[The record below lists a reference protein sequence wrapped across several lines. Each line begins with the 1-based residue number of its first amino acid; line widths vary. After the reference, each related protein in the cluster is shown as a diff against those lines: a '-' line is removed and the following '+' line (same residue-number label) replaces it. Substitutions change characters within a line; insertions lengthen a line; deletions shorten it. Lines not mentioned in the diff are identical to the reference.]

1 MFKSCFKTK
10 KKRDT
15 TRVPD
20 VVQWVKN
27 PTAAARV
34 TAEIAA
40 STPGLGTSICLS
52 LAIKKERHY

>member
-40 STPGLGTSICLS
+40 STPGL
-52 LAIKKERHY
+52 AQWIKGFSAATAAV